1 MPPLSNAAQKLAM
14 PAPKPLVIIHGWSD
28 SSASFQHLA
37 QLLQTQLGYTPQL
50 INLADYISMD
60 DEITYDDLV
69 TALSR
74 AWQKQN
80 LPTTPNSVDVI
91 VHSTGG
97 LIIRDWL
104 TRNFTP
110 TTVPIKH
117 LVMLAPANFGSPL
130 AHKGQSF
137 IGRVIKGFD
146 SDKLFQVGEKLLK
159 GLELASPYS
168 WQLALRDRFSQ
179 NIFYG
184 AGNILCTIL
193 IGNTGY
199 TGVSAAANEDG
210 TDGTVRMAC
219 ANLNCAYLTAD
230 FSLNPFNPS
239 YKLQSSNGL
248 VAFVVLDKENHRTIT
263 GSDGGPLNSNT
274 IDYIVRALTISDND
288 FPTWCKTLK
297 QATDSVMQNNIQDSS
312 KHGFQNTVS
321 FVHDQF
327 NQHVQDYFLEFYDSE
342 NNPGGLADLF
352 HRDLITTTHAY
363 ADDNSYRSLYIDCT
377 LLYQQLNKE
386 NWPTLNISLTAL
398 PEFNKNKNVGYR
410 TFTDQDIGA
419 IKIDQQQIADI
430 FKPNR
435 TLLME
440 IILKREQA
448 DEIFIFRDAINRV
461 STN

>member
-1 MPPLSNAAQKLAM
+1 MFRAYMLPPLNVDPKPAM

-28 SSASFQHLA
+28 HSSSFQQLA
-37 QLLQTQLGYTPQL
+37 QLLQAKLEHAPQL

-60 DEITYDDLV
+60 DEITYDDIV
-69 TALSR
+69 SALSH

-80 LPTTPNSVDVI
+80 LPTAPSSVDVI

-110 TTVPIKH
+110 ATVPIKH

-130 AHKGQSF
+130 AHKGRAF
-137 IGRVIKGFD
+137 FGRIVKGFD
-146 SDKLFQVGEKLLK
+146 NDKLFEVGAKLLK

-168 WQLALRDRFSQ
+168 WQLALRDCFSK

-184 AGNILCTIL
+184 PNNILCTVL
-193 IGNTGY
+193 VGNTGY

-230 FSLNPFNPS
+230 FSNDPLHPTYTLKN
-239 YKLQSSNGL
+239 SNGQI
-248 VAFVVLDKENHRTIT
+248 AFAILDQENHRTIT
-263 GSDGGPLNSNT
+263 AGDNGPLNKDTLN
-274 IDYIVRALTISDND
+274 YIIRALTISDNE
-288 FPTWCKTLK
+288 FPAWCKTLE
-297 QATDSVMQNNIQDSS
+297 QATADVMQSNATQSS

-327 NQHVQDYFLEFYDSE
+327 NQHVKDYFLEFYNAE
-342 NNPGGLADLF
+342 NNSNGLADLF
-352 HRDLITTTHAY
+352 HRDLITTTHSY
-363 ADDNSYRSLYIDCT
+363 QDDTSYRSLYIDCT
-377 LLYQQLNKE
+377 LLYQQQPL
-386 NWPTLNISLTAL
+386 PTLTISLTAL

-410 TFTDQDIGA
+410 TFTDQDIGG
-419 IKIDQQQIADI
+419 IKIDPQQILEV

-435 TLLME
+435 TLLVE
-440 IILKREQA
+440 ILLKREQA
-448 DEIFIFRDAINRV
+448 EHVFTIK
-461 STN
+461 SP